1 MHSWDEVSGVEAG
14 VTQRSVQSIQNY
26 NQADSSDFAESD
38 SAPHNLSEIFGIL
51 TSAPCP
57 FKEYDRH

>member
-1 MHSWDEVSGVEAG
+1 MEAG
-14 VTQRSVQSIQNY
+14 VIQRSVQSIQKY

-38 SAPHNLSEIFGIL
+38 SSPHNLSGIRGIL
-51 TSAPCP
+51 TSASCP